1 METQN
6 WLLKQAATQP
16 NQIAID
22 DGNERLSF
30 AELKKQVEVLVG
42 KIDHLNP
49 GSRVGILATN
59 TLMSYK
65 LALAIMCSGRTIVWL
80 NWRLAGEEL
89 ERQIKDSGLQ
99 LCLVENSLWR
109 SGMTDPF
116 KSYSAFLIT
125 SADPGELIPVFKSN
139 WVASIMY
146 TSGTTG
152 KPKGVLQTFGNHFY
166 SAVSSALNLGLSSAD
181 KWLCVA
187 PIFHISGFS
196 IIMRGLIYGMTVR
209 LVEKFRAE
217 ELERILANETVTI
230 MSVVP
235 FMLKKL
241 IQQQNK
247 TNTHYNSAFRCMLLG
262 GGTIDR
268 ETLEACLQR
277 SIPVVQCYGM
287 TETCSQIVALRSA
300 DALLKLGSVGQ
311 PLFSTQLKLSKD
323 GEILLKTPALTPG
336 YLNLPDKLPSKMI
349 DGWYRTGDIGHLDKE
364 GYLYIDGRADEMLI
378 SGGENIFPQEVEQ
391 VYQRYPQ
398 INEVAVVGQN
408 DSVWGQVPVAFV
420 VSDRR
425 LSPTKL
431 INYGYEHLARYKV
444 PQHYIFVSELPKN
457 ASGKI
462 RRFMLREKLNNE
474 YGKKT
479 RQGEN
484 FCFLSASFSRTIAR

>member
-30 AELKKQVEVLVG
+30 IELKKQVEVLVG
-42 KIDHLNP
+42 KIDYLNP
-49 GSRVGILATN
+49 GSRVGLLATN
-59 TLMSYK
+59 SLMSYK

-80 NWRLAGEEL
+80 NWRLASEEL
-89 ERQIKDSGLQ
+89 ERQIKDSKLQ

-109 SGMTDPF
+109 SGMTNPF

-125 SADPGELIPVFKSN
+125 SADPGELVPVFKSN

-152 KPKGVLQTFGNHFY
+152 QPKGVLQTFGNHFY
-166 SAVSSALNLGLSSAD
+166 SAVSSALNLGLSPAD

-217 ELERILANETVTI
+217 EIERILANETVTI

-247 TNTHYNSAFRCMLLG
+247 TNIHYNSAFRCMLLG

-268 ETLEACLQR
+268 ETLETCLQR

-287 TETCSQIVALRSA
+287 TETCSQIAALRSA

-336 YLNLPDKLPSKMI
+336 YLNLPNKLPSKMI
-349 DGWYRTGDIGHLDKE
+349 DGWYRTGDIGHLDQE

-378 SGGENIFPQEVEQ
+378 SGGENIFPQEVEP

-398 INEVAVVGQN
+398 INEVAVVGQD

-425 LSPTKL
+425 LSTAKL
-431 INYGYEHLARYKV
+431 MKYGYEHLARYKV
-444 PQHYIFVSELPKN
+444 PQQYIFVSELPKN

-462 RRFMLREKLNNE
+462 RRFMLREKLNN
-474 YGKKT
+474 
-479 RQGEN
+479 Q
-484 FCFLSASFSRTIAR
+484 

>member
-30 AELKKQVEVLVG
+30 VELKKQVEGLVG

-49 GSRVGILATN
+49 GSRVGLLATN
-59 TLMSYK
+59 SLMSYK

-80 NWRLAGEEL
+80 NWRLASEEL
-89 ERQIKDSGLQ
+89 ERQIKDSELQ

-109 SGMTDPF
+109 SGMTKPF
-116 KSYSAFLIT
+116 KSYSAFLMT

-196 IIMRGLIYGMTVR
+196 IIMRGLVYGMTVR

-217 ELERILANETVTI
+217 EIERILANEAVTI

-247 TNTHYNSAFRCMLLG
+247 TNIHYNSAFRCMLLG

-268 ETLEACLQR
+268 ETLETCLQR

-287 TETCSQIVALRSA
+287 TETCSQIVALRSV

-398 INEVAVVGQN
+398 INEVAVIGQT
-408 DSVWGQVPVAFV
+408 DPVWGQVPVAFV
-420 VSDRR
+420 VSDRH
-425 LSPTKL
+425 LSTAEL

-462 RRFMLREKLNNE
+462 RRFMLREKLNS
-474 YGKKT
+474 
-479 RQGEN
+479 Q
-484 FCFLSASFSRTIAR
+484 

>member
-65 LALAIMCSGRTIVWL
+65 LSLAIMCSGRTIVWL

-152 KPKGVLQTFGNHFY
+152 RPKGVLQTFGNHFY

-311 PLFSTQLKLSKD
+311 PLFSTQPKLSKD

-474 YGKKT
+474 
-479 RQGEN
+479 
-484 FCFLSASFSRTIAR
+484 

>member
-49 GSRVGILATN
+49 GSRVGLLATN

-109 SGMTDPF
+109 SGMTNPF

-125 SADPGELIPVFKSN
+125 NADPGELIPVFKSD

-166 SAVSSALNLGLSSAD
+166 SAVSSALNLGLSPAD

-217 ELERILANETVTI
+217 EIERILANETVTI

-311 PLFSTQLKLSKD
+311 PLFSTQLKLSKE

-349 DGWYRTGDIGHLDKE
+349 DGWYRTGDVGHLDKE

-378 SGGENIFPQEVEQ
+378 SGGENIFPQEIEQ

-474 YGKKT
+474 
-479 RQGEN
+479 
-484 FCFLSASFSRTIAR
+484 

>member
-65 LALAIMCSGRTIVWL
+65 LSLAIMCSGRTIVWL

-152 KPKGVLQTFGNHFY
+152 RPKGVLQTFGNHFY

-247 TNTHYNSAFRCMLLG
+247 TNTHYNSAFRCMLLE

-474 YGKKT
+474 
-479 RQGEN
+479 
-484 FCFLSASFSRTIAR
+484 

>member
-65 LALAIMCSGRTIVWL
+65 LSLAIMCSGRTIVWL

-152 KPKGVLQTFGNHFY
+152 RPKGVLQTFGNHFY

-349 DGWYRTGDIGHLDKE
+349 DGWYRTGDIGYLDKE

-431 INYGYEHLARYKV
+431 MNYGYEHLARYKV

-474 YGKKT
+474 
-479 RQGEN
+479 
-484 FCFLSASFSRTIAR
+484 

>member
-166 SAVSSALNLGLSSAD
+166 SAVSSALNLCLSSAD

-474 YGKKT
+474 SPFVK
-479 RQGEN
+479 
-484 FCFLSASFSRTIAR
+484 LS

>member
-65 LALAIMCSGRTIVWL
+65 LSLAIMCSGRTIVWL

-152 KPKGVLQTFGNHFY
+152 RPKGVLQTFGNHFY

-196 IIMRGLIYGMTVR
+196 IIMRGFIYGMTVR

-391 VYQRYPQ
+391 IYQRYPQ

-431 INYGYEHLARYKV
+431 MNYGYEHLARYKV

-474 YGKKT
+474 
-479 RQGEN
+479 
-484 FCFLSASFSRTIAR
+484 

>member
-65 LALAIMCSGRTIVWL
+65 LSLAIMCSGRTIVWL

-152 KPKGVLQTFGNHFY
+152 RPKGVLQTFGNHFY

-247 TNTHYNSAFRCMLLG
+247 TNSHYNSAFRCMLLG

-349 DGWYRTGDIGHLDKE
+349 DGWYRTGDIGYLDKE

-431 INYGYEHLARYKV
+431 MNYGYEHLARYKV

-474 YGKKT
+474 
-479 RQGEN
+479 
-484 FCFLSASFSRTIAR
+484 

>member
-49 GSRVGILATN
+49 GSRVGLLATN

-109 SGMTDPF
+109 SGMTNPF
-116 KSYSAFLIT
+116 KSYSAFLIIN
-125 SADPGELIPVFKSN
+125 ADPGELIPVFKSD

-217 ELERILANETVTI
+217 EIERILANETVTI

-247 TNTHYNSAFRCMLLG
+247 TNIHYNSAFRCMLLG

-268 ETLEACLQR
+268 ETLEICLQR

-311 PLFSTQLKLSKD
+311 PLFATQLKLSKD
-323 GEILLKTPALTPG
+323 SEILLKTPALTPG

-425 LSPTKL
+425 LSTTKL
-431 INYGYEHLARYKV
+431 MNYGYEHLARYKV

-462 RRFMLREKLNNE
+462 RRFMLREKLNN
-474 YGKKT
+474 
-479 RQGEN
+479 Q
-484 FCFLSASFSRTIAR
+484 

>member
-49 GSRVGILATN
+49 GSRVGLLATN

-109 SGMTDPF
+109 SGMTNPF
-116 KSYSAFLIT
+116 KPYNAFLIT
-125 SADPGELIPVFKSN
+125 NADPGELIPVFKSD

-217 ELERILANETVTI
+217 EIERILANETVTI

-268 ETLEACLQR
+268 ETLEICLQR

-287 TETCSQIVALRSA
+287 TETCSQIVALRSV

-336 YLNLPDKLPSKMI
+336 YLNLPNKLPSKMI

-425 LSPTKL
+425 LSTTKL
-431 INYGYEHLARYKV
+431 MNYGYEHLARYKV

-462 RRFMLREKLNNE
+462 RRFMLQEKLNN
-474 YGKKT
+474 K
-479 RQGEN
+479 
-484 FCFLSASFSRTIAR
+484 

>member
-6 WLLKQAATQP
+6 WLLKQAATLP

-49 GSRVGILATN
+49 GSRVGLLATN

-109 SGMTDPF
+109 SGMTNPF

-209 LVEKFRAE
+209 LVEKFGAE
-217 ELERILANETVTI
+217 EIERILANETVTI

-268 ETLEACLQR
+268 ETLEICLQR

-398 INEVAVVGQN
+398 INEVAVVGQT
-408 DSVWGQVPVAFV
+408 DPVWGQVPVAFV

-425 LSPTKL
+425 LSTTKL
-431 INYGYEHLARYKV
+431 MNYGYEHLARYKV

-462 RRFMLREKLNNE
+462 RRFMLREKLNN
-474 YGKKT
+474 
-479 RQGEN
+479 Q
-484 FCFLSASFSRTIAR
+484 

>member
-65 LALAIMCSGRTIVWL
+65 LSLAIMCSGRTIVWL

-152 KPKGVLQTFGNHFY
+152 RPKGVLQTFGNHFY

-408 DSVWGQVPVAFV
+408 DSVWGQVPVAFI

-474 YGKKT
+474 
-479 RQGEN
+479 
-484 FCFLSASFSRTIAR
+484 

>member
-65 LALAIMCSGRTIVWL
+65 LSLAIMCSGRTIVWL

-425 LSPTKL
+425 LSQTKL

-474 YGKKT
+474 
-479 RQGEN
+479 
-484 FCFLSASFSRTIAR
+484 

>member
-6 WLLKQAATQP
+6 WLLKQAATLP

-49 GSRVGILATN
+49 GSRVGLLATN

-109 SGMTDPF
+109 SGMTNPF

-125 SADPGELIPVFKSN
+125 NADPEELIPVFKSD

-217 ELERILANETVTI
+217 EIERILANETVTI

-247 TNTHYNSAFRCMLLG
+247 TNTHYNLAFRCMLLG

-268 ETLEACLQR
+268 ETLEICLQR
-277 SIPVVQCYGM
+277 SISVVQCYGM
-287 TETCSQIVALRSA
+287 TETCSQIIALRSA

-425 LSPTKL
+425 LSTTKL
-431 INYGYEHLARYKV
+431 MNYGYEHLARYKV

-462 RRFMLREKLNNE
+462 RRFMLREKLNN
-474 YGKKT
+474 K
-479 RQGEN
+479 
-484 FCFLSASFSRTIAR
+484 

>member
-65 LALAIMCSGRTIVWL
+65 LSLAIMCSGRTIVWL

-152 KPKGVLQTFGNHFY
+152 RPKGVLQTFGNHFY

-408 DSVWGQVPVAFV
+408 DSVWGQVPIAFV

-474 YGKKT
+474 
-479 RQGEN
+479 
-484 FCFLSASFSRTIAR
+484 

>member
-65 LALAIMCSGRTIVWL
+65 LSLAIMCSGRTIVWL

-152 KPKGVLQTFGNHFY
+152 RPKGVLQTFGNHFY

-349 DGWYRTGDIGHLDKE
+349 DGWYRTGDIGYLDKE

-391 VYQRYPQ
+391 IYQRYPQ

-431 INYGYEHLARYKV
+431 MNYGYEHLARYKV

-474 YGKKT
+474 
-479 RQGEN
+479 
-484 FCFLSASFSRTIAR
+484 

>member
-49 GSRVGILATN
+49 GSRVGLLATN

-109 SGMTDPF
+109 LGMTSPF

-125 SADPGELIPVFKSN
+125 NADPGELIPVFKSD

-217 ELERILANETVTI
+217 EIERILANEAVTI

-247 TNTHYNSAFRCMLLG
+247 TNIHYNSAFRCMLLG

-268 ETLEACLQR
+268 ETLEICLQR

-311 PLFSTQLKLSKD
+311 PLFATQLKLSKD
-323 GEILLKTPALTPG
+323 SEILLKTPALTPG

-425 LSPTKL
+425 LSTTKL
-431 INYGYEHLARYKV
+431 MNYGYEHLARYKV

-462 RRFMLREKLNNE
+462 RRFMLREKLNN
-474 YGKKT
+474 
-479 RQGEN
+479 Q
-484 FCFLSASFSRTIAR
+484 

>member
-166 SAVSSALNLGLSSAD
+166 SAISSALNLGLSSAD

-235 FMLKKL
+235 FMLKNL

-474 YGKKT
+474 
-479 RQGEN
+479 
-484 FCFLSASFSRTIAR
+484 

>member
-65 LALAIMCSGRTIVWL
+65 LSLAIMCSGRTIVWL

-152 KPKGVLQTFGNHFY
+152 RPKGVLQTFGNHFY

-462 RRFMLREKLNNE
+462 RRFMLRERLNNE
-474 YGKKT
+474 
-479 RQGEN
+479 
-484 FCFLSASFSRTIAR
+484 

>member
-42 KIDHLNP
+42 KIDHFNP
-49 GSRVGILATN
+49 GSRVGLLATN

-109 SGMTDPF
+109 SGMTNPF

-125 SADPGELIPVFKSN
+125 NADPGELIPVFKSD
-139 WVASIMY
+139 WAASIMY

-209 LVEKFRAE
+209 LVEKFGAE
-217 ELERILANETVTI
+217 EIERILANETVTI

-268 ETLEACLQR
+268 ETLEICLQR

-398 INEVAVVGQN
+398 INEVAVVGQT
-408 DSVWGQVPVAFV
+408 DPVWGQVPVAFV

-425 LSPTKL
+425 LSTTKL
-431 INYGYEHLARYKV
+431 MNYGYEHLARYKV

-462 RRFMLREKLNNE
+462 RRFMLREKLNN
-474 YGKKT
+474 
-479 RQGEN
+479 Q
-484 FCFLSASFSRTIAR
+484 

>member
-65 LALAIMCSGRTIVWL
+65 LSLAIMCSGRTIVWL

-99 LCLVENSLWR
+99 LCFVENSLWR

-152 KPKGVLQTFGNHFY
+152 RPKGVLQTFGNHFY

-391 VYQRYPQ
+391 IYQRYPQ

-431 INYGYEHLARYKV
+431 MNYGYEHLARYKV

-474 YGKKT
+474 
-479 RQGEN
+479 
-484 FCFLSASFSRTIAR
+484 

>member
-30 AELKKQVEVLVG
+30 AELKKQVEVVVG

-49 GSRVGILATN
+49 GSRVGLLATN

-109 SGMTDPF
+109 SGMTNPF

-125 SADPGELIPVFKSN
+125 NADPGELIPVFKSD

-217 ELERILANETVTI
+217 EIERILANETVTI

-268 ETLEACLQR
+268 ETLEICLQR

-287 TETCSQIVALRSA
+287 TETCSQIVALRSV

-323 GEILLKTPALTPG
+323 GEILLKTPTLTPG

-425 LSPTKL
+425 LSTTKL
-431 INYGYEHLARYKV
+431 MNYGYEHLARYKV

-462 RRFMLREKLNNE
+462 RRSMLREKLNN
-474 YGKKT
+474 K
-479 RQGEN
+479 
-484 FCFLSASFSRTIAR
+484 

>member
-30 AELKKQVEVLVG
+30 AELKKQVEVVVG

-49 GSRVGILATN
+49 GSRVGLLATN

-89 ERQIKDSGLQ
+89 ERQIKDSSLQ

-109 SGMTDPF
+109 SGMTNPF

-125 SADPGELIPVFKSN
+125 NADPGELIPVFKSD

-217 ELERILANETVTI
+217 EIERILANETVTI

-268 ETLEACLQR
+268 ETLEICLQR

-287 TETCSQIVALRSA
+287 TETCSQIVALRSI

-425 LSPTKL
+425 LSTTKL
-431 INYGYEHLARYKV
+431 MNYGYEHLARYKV

-462 RRFMLREKLNNE
+462 RRFMLREKLNN
-474 YGKKT
+474 K
-479 RQGEN
+479 
-484 FCFLSASFSRTIAR
+484 

>member
-65 LALAIMCSGRTIVWL
+65 LSLAIMCSGRTIVWL

-474 YGKKT
+474 
-479 RQGEN
+479 
-484 FCFLSASFSRTIAR
+484 

>member
-49 GSRVGILATN
+49 GSRVGLLATN

-80 NWRLAGEEL
+80 NWRLASEEL

-109 SGMTDPF
+109 SGMTNPF
-116 KSYSAFLIT
+116 KPYSSFLIT
-125 SADPGELIPVFKSN
+125 NADPGELIPVFKSD

-166 SAVSSALNLGLSSAD
+166 SAVSSALNLGLSPAD

-217 ELERILANETVTI
+217 EIERILANEAVTI

-247 TNTHYNSAFRCMLLG
+247 TNIHYNSAFRCMLLG

-268 ETLEACLQR
+268 ETLEICLQR

-287 TETCSQIVALRSA
+287 TETCSQIIALRSA

-336 YLNLPDKLPSKMI
+336 YLNLPNKLPSKMI

-425 LSPTKL
+425 LSTTKL
-431 INYGYEHLARYKV
+431 MNYGYEHLARYKV

-462 RRFMLREKLNNE
+462 RRFMLREKLNN
-474 YGKKT
+474 K
-479 RQGEN
+479 
-484 FCFLSASFSRTIAR
+484 

>member
-65 LALAIMCSGRTIVWL
+65 LSLAIMCSGRTIVWL

-152 KPKGVLQTFGNHFY
+152 RPKGVLQTFGNHFY

-196 IIMRGLIYGMTVR
+196 IIMRGLIYGITVR

-391 VYQRYPQ
+391 IYQRYPQ

-474 YGKKT
+474 
-479 RQGEN
+479 
-484 FCFLSASFSRTIAR
+484 

>member
-30 AELKKQVEVLVG
+30 IELKKQVEILVG
-42 KIDHLNP
+42 KIDYLNP
-49 GSRVGILATN
+49 GSRVGLLATN
-59 TLMSYK
+59 SLMSYK

-80 NWRLAGEEL
+80 NWRLASEEL
-89 ERQIKDSGLQ
+89 ERQIKDSKLR

-109 SGMTDPF
+109 SEMTNPF

-125 SADPGELIPVFKSN
+125 NTDPGELVPVFKSN

-152 KPKGVLQTFGNHFY
+152 QPKGVLQTFGNHFY
-166 SAVSSALNLGLSSAD
+166 SAVSSALNLGLAPTD

-217 ELERILANETVTI
+217 EIERILANETITI

-247 TNTHYNSAFRCMLLG
+247 TNIHYNSAFRCMLLG

-268 ETLEACLQR
+268 ETLETCLQR

-336 YLNLPDKLPSKMI
+336 YLNLPDKLTSKMI
-349 DGWYRTGDIGHLDKE
+349 DGWYRTGDIGHLDEE
-364 GYLYIDGRADEMLI
+364 GYLYIDGRADEMLV
-378 SGGENIFPQEVEQ
+378 SGGENIFPQEIEQ

-398 INEVAVVGQN
+398 VNEVAVVGQN

-420 VSDRR
+420 VSDHR
-425 LSPTKL
+425 LSTTKL
-431 INYGYEHLARYKV
+431 MNYGYEHLARYKV

-462 RRFMLREKLNNE
+462 RRFMLREKLNN
-474 YGKKT
+474 
-479 RQGEN
+479 Q
-484 FCFLSASFSRTIAR
+484 

>member
-49 GSRVGILATN
+49 GSRVGLLATN

-109 SGMTDPF
+109 SGMTNPF

-125 SADPGELIPVFKSN
+125 NADPGELIPVFKSD

-217 ELERILANETVTI
+217 EIERILANETVTI

-268 ETLEACLQR
+268 ETLEICLQR

-287 TETCSQIVALRSA
+287 TETCSQIIALRSA

-425 LSPTKL
+425 LSTTKL
-431 INYGYEHLARYKV
+431 MNYGYEHLARYKV

-462 RRFMLREKLNNE
+462 RRFMLREKLNN
-474 YGKKT
+474 K
-479 RQGEN
+479 
-484 FCFLSASFSRTIAR
+484 

>member
-49 GSRVGILATN
+49 GSRVGLLATN

-109 SGMTDPF
+109 SGMTNPF

-125 SADPGELIPVFKSN
+125 NADPGELIPVFKSD

-217 ELERILANETVTI
+217 EIERILANETVTI

-268 ETLEACLQR
+268 ETLEICLQR

-287 TETCSQIVALRSA
+287 TETCSQIVALRSV

-336 YLNLPDKLPSKMI
+336 YLNLPNKLPSKMI

-462 RRFMLREKLNNE
+462 RRFMLREKLNN
-474 YGKKT
+474 K
-479 RQGEN
+479 
-484 FCFLSASFSRTIAR
+484 

>member
-49 GSRVGILATN
+49 GSRVGLLATN
-59 TLMSYK
+59 SLMSYK

-99 LCLVENSLWR
+99 LCLVENTLWR

-217 ELERILANETVTI
+217 EIERILANETVTI

-349 DGWYRTGDIGHLDKE
+349 DGWYRTGDVGHLDKE

-391 VYQRYPQ
+391 VYKRYPQ

-425 LSPTKL
+425 LSTTKL
-431 INYGYEHLARYKV
+431 MNYGYEHLARYKV

-462 RRFMLREKLNNE
+462 RRFMLREKLNN
-474 YGKKT
+474 K
-479 RQGEN
+479 
-484 FCFLSASFSRTIAR
+484 

>member
-166 SAVSSALNLGLSSAD
+166 SAISSALNLGLSSAD

-457 ASGKI
+457 ASGMI
-462 RRFMLREKLNNE
+462 GGFFLREKFNNE
-474 YGKKT
+474 
-479 RQGEN
+479 
-484 FCFLSASFSRTIAR
+484 

>member
-42 KIDHLNP
+42 KIDRLNP
-49 GSRVGILATN
+49 GSRVGLLATN

-89 ERQIKDSGLQ
+89 ERQIKDSGVQ

-109 SGMTDPF
+109 SEMTNPF
-116 KSYSAFLIT
+116 KSYSAFLIIN
-125 SADPGELIPVFKSN
+125 ADPGELIPVFKSD

-217 ELERILANETVTI
+217 EIERILANETVTI

-247 TNTHYNSAFRCMLLG
+247 TNTHYNLAFRCMLLG

-268 ETLEACLQR
+268 ETLEICLQR

-408 DSVWGQVPVAFV
+408 NSVWGQIPVAFV

-425 LSPTKL
+425 LSTTKL
-431 INYGYEHLARYKV
+431 MNYGYEHLARYKV
-444 PQHYIFVSELPKN
+444 PQQYIFVSELPKN

-474 YGKKT
+474 
-479 RQGEN
+479 
-484 FCFLSASFSRTIAR
+484 

>member
-22 DGNERLSF
+22 DGNERPSF
-30 AELKKQVEVLVG
+30 AELKKQVEILVG

-49 GSRVGILATN
+49 GSRVGLLATN
-59 TLMSYK
+59 SLMSYK

-99 LCLVENSLWR
+99 LCLVENTLWR

-217 ELERILANETVTI
+217 EIERILANETVTI

-247 TNTHYNSAFRCMLLG
+247 TSTHYNSAFRCMLLG

-349 DGWYRTGDIGHLDKE
+349 DGWYRTGDVGHLDKE

-391 VYQRYPQ
+391 VYKRYPQ

-425 LSPTKL
+425 LSTTKL
-431 INYGYEHLARYKV
+431 MNYGYGHLARYKV

-474 YGKKT
+474 
-479 RQGEN
+479 
-484 FCFLSASFSRTIAR
+484 

>member
-42 KIDHLNP
+42 KINHLNP
-49 GSRVGILATN
+49 GSRVGLLATN

-125 SADPGELIPVFKSN
+125 SADPEELIPVFKSN

-217 ELERILANETVTI
+217 EIERILANETVTI

-247 TNTHYNSAFRCMLLG
+247 TNTDYNSAFRCMLLG

-287 TETCSQIVALRSA
+287 TETCSQIVALRAA

-378 SGGENIFPQEVEQ
+378 SGGENIFPQEIEK

-431 INYGYEHLARYKV
+431 MNYGYEHLARYKV

-474 YGKKT
+474 
-479 RQGEN
+479 
-484 FCFLSASFSRTIAR
+484 